1 MYSNIVQIRKKPM
14 AIHTTYS
21 KARQNLALLLDEVA
35 KNRETVVITRRRGES
50 VVMMSERDA
59 ASLLETAHLLRSPR
73 NAARL
78 LTAYARA
85 LRGDVG
91 TVMTVEELKK
101 LRGELV
107 DAAKRP

>member
-1 MYSNIVQIRKKPM
+1 MYNNNVQIGKKPM

-101 LRGELV
+101 LRGELA
-107 DAAKRP
+107 DGAKRP

>member
-1 MYSNIVQIRKKPM
+1 M
-14 AIHTTYS
+14 AIHATYS

-101 LRGELV
+101 LRGELA